1 MIILDDGIELDAVY
15 TQPEGKDRGPVCILI
30 HGFTGWKEE
39 EHIMAA
45 EQALLEAGVAVLR
58 ADMYG
63 HGASGGKFH
72 DHTLFK
78 WMTNAMTLVDYVR
91 ELEYTTDIYLCGH
104 SQGGLAVILAAGL
117 EHDRIKA
124 LIPLSPAWKIP
135 ENTRKGLM
143 LGKQFDPDQVPEEL
157 PAWDRGIQ
165 GGNYIRVAQ
174 TIHVEDAI
182 ARYKGPVLLIHGEGD
197 LSVPVEDSVELSK
210 MYPDCTYVPIPEDT
224 HCYDLHLDM
233 VAETITKWVKE
244 LQV

>member
-39 EHIMAA
+39 EHIMAV

-91 ELEYTTDIYLCGH
+91 ELEYTTDI
-104 SQGGLAVILAAGL
+104 
-117 EHDRIKA
+117 
-124 LIPLSPAWKIP
+124 
-135 ENTRKGLM
+135 
-143 LGKQFDPDQVPEEL
+143 
-157 PAWDRGIQ
+157 
-165 GGNYIRVAQ
+165 
-174 TIHVEDAI
+174 
-182 ARYKGPVLLIHGEGD
+182 
-197 LSVPVEDSVELSK
+197 
-210 MYPDCTYVPIPEDT
+210 
-224 HCYDLHLDM
+224 
-233 VAETITKWVKE
+233 
-244 LQV
+244 